1 MFRARDTGTSAPRCT
16 TSCSSSAERLWGA
29 PRCAFPLLLYLAS
42 HFCVTQCI
50 YLSVSE
56 SQLPHKIINLLFT
69 ITGRWGDQRPAE
81 VQRDGQHVE
90 HRRRARGRAAG
101 LCWVLLGALA
111 RPPLAVRG
119 RSHAG
124 VFIQQGCLQ
133 FRALGLQSRRGQ
145 LARRGLAG
153 TPCTLHPAPCT
164 LHPAPC
170 TLHPRT
176 HAPAPSAPIGCTS
189 CSVKSFRSRRSFLS
203 SPLWTP

>member
-1 MFRARDTGTSAPRCT
+1 MFRGRDTATSAPRCT
-16 TSCSSSAERLWGA
+16 PSSSSSAERLWGG
-29 PRCAFPLLLYLAS
+29 PRYTFPLPLCLAS
-42 HFCVTQCI
+42 HFYVTQCI

-101 LCWVLLGALA
+101 LCGVLLGALA

-170 TLHPRT
+170 TLHPAPCT
-176 HAPAPSAPIGCTS
+176 LHPAPQDACTS
-189 CSVKSFRSRRSFLS
+189 D
-203 SPLWTP
+203 